1 MNDLASVLNTLVVVG
16 VVAALAPL
24 IVALLPGPRVPQIVL
39 LIIGGVV
46 IGPEGFGLADPA
58 VLVLLANIGLG
69 LVFLLAG
76 YELDPAVFGERA
88 GRLALVGWLITVAL
102 AAGLVGALEA
112 IGFVHAFVPVALG
125 LTTTALGTLLP
136 ILRDHDL
143 LAGRFGRYI
152 LAAGAVG
159 ELLPILGIAIFLGA
173 HSQFVGILS
182 LASVGVLAVILSL
195 APRLARGSRI
205 ERIFKEG
212 EHSTSQ
218 TTLRFSIV
226 LLLFLL
232 AVAAQFGLDVV
243 LGAFLAGM
251 VLRRWAPG
259 DVHSLEEKLDAIGYG
274 FFIPVF
280 FIPGLLHRI
289 GDEPRRGLDRP
300 GPLRLLIFFVLLL
313 VIRGLPALLVY
324 RRALSMTQRLQM
336 MFITATALPLLVA
349 LAEIG
354 LRNGTMLPENAAALV
369 GAGVLSVIVYPA
381 VAVAIGT
388 RRTAREQALSTSP
401 EPRNKPIAPGPT
413 GEPPSPRA
421 PREPAAPTDDGRVT
435 RRRCGR

>member
-1 MNDLASVLNTLVVVG
+1 MDDLPSVLNTLVVVG
-16 VVAALAPL
+16 VVSALAPL

-39 LIIGGVV
+39 LIIGGIV

-58 VLVLLANIGLG
+58 ALVLLANIGLG

-88 GRLALVGWLITVAL
+88 GRLALVGWVIAVGL
-102 AAGLVGALEA
+102 AAGLVGVLET
-112 IGFVHAFVPVALG
+112 IGFVHAFIPVALA

-182 LASVGVLAVILSL
+182 LASVGVLAIILTV

-205 ERIFKEG
+205 ERVFKEG

-259 DVHSLEEKLDAIGYG
+259 DVHSLEEKLDAVGYG

-280 FIPGLLHRI
+280 FVVSGMN
-289 GDEPRRGLDRP
+289 LDVDSIVQA
-300 GPLRLLIFFVLLL
+300 PLRLLVFFVLLL
-313 VIRGLPALLVY
+313 VIRGLPSLLVY

-354 LRNGTMLPENAAALV
+354 LRNGTMLPANAAALV

-381 VAVAIGT
+381 VAVAIGA
-388 RRTAREQALSTSP
+388 RRAAREQTEPTSP
-401 EPRNKPIAPGPT
+401 KPQNEPIGPGST
-413 GEPPSPRA
+413 GEPASPRA
-421 PREPAAPTDDGRVT
+421 PRESAAPADEP
-435 RRRCGR
+435 

>member
-39 LIIGGVV
+39 LIIGGIV

-58 VLVLLANIGLG
+58 VLILLANIGLG

-102 AAGLVGALEA
+102 AAGLVGVLEA

-182 LASVGVLAVILSL
+182 LASVGVLAVIISL

-232 AVAAQFGLDVV
+232 AVAARFGLDVV

-259 DVHSLEEKLDAIGYG
+259 DTHALEEKLDAIG
-274 FFIPVF
+274 
-280 FIPGLLHRI
+280 
-289 GDEPRRGLDRP
+289 
-300 GPLRLLIFFVLLL
+300 
-313 VIRGLPALLVY
+313 
-324 RRALSMTQRLQM
+324 
-336 MFITATALPLLVA
+336 
-349 LAEIG
+349 
-354 LRNGTMLPENAAALV
+354 
-369 GAGVLSVIVYPA
+369 
-381 VAVAIGT
+381 
-388 RRTAREQALSTSP
+388 
-401 EPRNKPIAPGPT
+401 
-413 GEPPSPRA
+413 
-421 PREPAAPTDDGRVT
+421 
-435 RRRCGR
+435 

>member
-39 LIIGGVV
+39 LIIGGIV

-58 VLVLLANIGLG
+58 VLILLANIGLG

-102 AAGLVGALEA
+102 AAGLVGVLEA

-280 FIPGLLHRI
+280 FIVSGMN
-289 GDEPRRGLDRP
+289 LDVDSIVQA
-300 GPLRLLIFFVLLL
+300 PLRLLIFFVLLL

-388 RRTAREQALSTSP
+388 RRTAREQAASTSP
-401 EPRNKPIAPGPT
+401 EPRNEPIAPGPT
-413 GEPPSPRA
+413 GEPV
-421 PREPAAPTDDGRVT
+421 APTDDV
-435 RRRCGR
+435 

>member
-1 MNDLASVLNTLVVVG
+1 MDDLASVLNTLVVVG

-24 IVALLPGPRVPQIVL
+24 VVALLPGPRVPQIVL
-39 LIIGGVV
+39 LIIGGIL
-46 IGPEGFGLADPA
+46 IGPEGLGLADPA
-58 VLVLLANIGLG
+58 VLTLLANIGLG

-88 GRLALVGWLITVAL
+88 GRLALVGWVITVGL
-102 AAGLVGALEA
+102 AAGLVGVLES
-112 IGFVHAFVPVALG
+112 IGFVHAFVPVALA

-205 ERIFKEG
+205 ERVFKEG

-259 DVHSLEEKLDAIGYG
+259 DVHSLEEKLDAVGYG

-280 FIPGLLHRI
+280 FVVSGMT
-289 GDEPRRGLDRP
+289 LDVDSIAENPVRM
-300 GPLRLLIFFVLLL
+300 LVFFVLLL

-354 LRNGTMLPENAAALV
+354 RRNGTMLSENAAALV

-381 VAVAIGT
+381 VAVAIGS
-388 RRTAREQALSTSP
+388 RRTARQQAAPTSA
-401 EPRNKPIAPGPT
+401 EPRNEPIAPGPT
-413 GEPPSPRA
+413 GEPASPSA
-421 PREPAAPTDDGRVT
+421 PREPVAPADEV
-435 RRRCGR
+435 

>member
-1 MNDLASVLNTLVVVG
+1 MDDLSSVLNTLVVVG
-16 VVAALAPL
+16 LVAALAPL
-24 IVALLPGPRVPQIVL
+24 IVALLPGPRVPQIAL
-39 LIIGGVV
+39 LIIGGIV
-46 IGPEGFGLADPA
+46 IGPQGFGLADPA
-58 VLVLLANIGLG
+58 VLGLLANIGLG

-76 YELDPAVFGERA
+76 YELDPAVFVERA
-88 GRLALVGWLITVAL
+88 GRLALLGWVIAVAL
-102 AAGLVGALEA
+102 AAGLVGVLAA
-112 IGFVHAFVPVALG
+112 VGFVRAFVPVALG

-143 LAGRFGRYI
+143 LAGRFGRYV

-159 ELLPILGIAIFLGA
+159 ELLPILSIAIFLGA
-173 HSQFVGILS
+173 HSQFVGLVS
-182 LASVGVLAVILSL
+182 LASVGLLALVLTF
-195 APRLARGSRI
+195 APRLARGTRL
-205 ERIFKEG
+205 ERIMKEG

-232 AVAAQFGLDVV
+232 AVAARFGLDVV

-259 DVHSLEEKLDAIGYG
+259 DTHSLEEKLDAIGYG

-280 FIPGLLHRI
+280 FVVSGMN
-289 GDEPRRGLDRP
+289 LDVDSIVES
-300 GPLRLLIFFVLLL
+300 PLRLLVFLVLLL
-313 VIRGLPALLVY
+313 LVRGLPSLLVY

-381 VAVAIGT
+381 VAVAIG
-388 RRTAREQALSTSP
+388 ARSAARDQ
-401 EPRNKPIAPGPT
+401 
-413 GEPPSPRA
+413 
-421 PREPAAPTDDGRVT
+421 AAPTSPGPAGDSTASGPPR
-435 RRRCGR
+435 

>member
-1 MNDLASVLNTLVVVG
+1 MNDLANVLNTLVVVG

-24 IVALLPGPRVPQIVL
+24 IVALLPGPRVPQIVV
-39 LIIGGVV
+39 LIIGGIV
-46 IGPEGFGLADPA
+46 IGPEGLGLADPA
-58 VLVLLANIGLG
+58 VLILLANIGLG

-182 LASVGVLAVILSL
+182 LASVGLLAVILSL

-280 FIPGLLHRI
+280 FVVSGMN
-289 GDEPRRGLDRP
+289 LDVDSIVQA
-300 GPLRLLIFFVLLL
+300 PLRLFVFFVLLL

-381 VAVAIGT
+381 VAVAIGA
-388 RRTAREQALSTSP
+388 RRTAREQAAATSP
-401 EPRNKPIAPGPT
+401 EPRNEPIAPGPT
-413 GEPPSPRA
+413 GKPAS
-421 PREPAAPTDDGRVT
+421 PREPREPVPPTDDV
-435 RRRCGR
+435 

>member
-1 MNDLASVLNTLVVVG
+1 MDDLASVLNTLVVVG

-39 LIIGGVV
+39 LILGGIV

-58 VLVLLANIGLG
+58 VLILLANIGLG

-88 GRLALVGWLITVAL
+88 GRLALVGWVITVAL
-102 AAGLVGALEA
+102 AAGMVGVFEA
-112 IGFVHAFVPVALG
+112 IGFVHAFVPVALA

-182 LASVGVLAVILSL
+182 LASVGVLAVILSF
-195 APRLARGSRI
+195 APGIARGTRI

-218 TTLRFSIV
+218 TTLRCSIV

-259 DVHSLEEKLDAIGYG
+259 DIHSLEEKLDAVGYG

-280 FIPGLLHRI
+280 FVVSGMN
-289 GDEPRRGLDRP
+289 LDVDSIVKA
-300 GPLRLLIFFVLLL
+300 PLRLLVFFVLLL
-313 VIRGLPALLVY
+313 VVRGLPALLVY

-381 VAVAIGT
+381 VAVAIGA
-388 RRTAREQALSTSP
+388 RRAAREQAAPTSP
-401 EPRNKPIAPGPT
+401 EPQNEPIAPGPT
-413 GEPPSPRA
+413 GEPASPRA
-421 PREPAAPTDDGRVT
+421 SREPVAPADEV
-435 RRRCGR
+435 

>member
-39 LIIGGVV
+39 LIIGGIV

-58 VLVLLANIGLG
+58 VLILLANIGLG

-102 AAGLVGALEA
+102 AAGLVGVLEA

-280 FIPGLLHRI
+280 FIVSGMN
-289 GDEPRRGLDRP
+289 LDVNSIVQA
-300 GPLRLLIFFVLLL
+300 PLRLLIFFVLLL

-324 RRALSMTQRLQM
+324 RRPLSMTQRLQM

-388 RRTAREQALSTSP
+388 RRTAREQAASTSP
-401 EPRNKPIAPGPT
+401 EPRNEPIAPGPT
-413 GEPPSPRA
+413 GEPV
-421 PREPAAPTDDGRVT
+421 APTDDV
-435 RRRCGR
+435 

>member
-1 MNDLASVLNTLVVVG
+1 VDDLGSVLNTLVVVG

-39 LIIGGVV
+39 LIIGGIV
-46 IGPEGFGLADPA
+46 IGPEGFGLADPT

-88 GRLALVGWLITVAL
+88 GRLALVGWVIALGL
-102 AAGLVGALEA
+102 AAGLVGILEA
-112 IGFVHAFVPVALG
+112 AGFVRAFVPVALA

-136 ILRDHDL
+136 ILRDHNL

-182 LASVGVLAVILSL
+182 LASVGVLALVLSV
-195 APRLARGSRI
+195 APRIARGTRI
-205 ERIFKEG
+205 ERVFKEG

-218 TTLRFSIV
+218 TTLRCSIV

-259 DVHSLEEKLDAIGYG
+259 DVHSLEEKLDAVGYG

-280 FIPGLLHRI
+280 FVVSGMT
-289 GDEPRRGLDRP
+289 LDVDSIAEN
-300 GPLRLLIFFVLLL
+300 PLRLLVFFVLLL
-313 VIRGLPALLVY
+313 LVRGLPALLVY

-354 LRNGTMLPENAAALV
+354 LRNGTMLPENASALV

-381 VAVAIGT
+381 VAVAIGA
-388 RRTAREQALSTSP
+388 RSAAREQPASP
-401 EPRNKPIAPGPT
+401 SSDPQDEPSAPGPT
-413 GEPPSPRA
+413 GEPAAPRA
-421 PREPAAPTDDGRVT
+421 PREPVAPADEV
-435 RRRCGR
+435 

>member
-1 MNDLASVLNTLVVVG
+1 MDDLSSVLNTLLVVS

-24 IVALLPGPRVPQIVL
+24 IVALLPGLRIPQTVV
-39 LIIGGVV
+39 LIIGGIL
-46 IGPEGFGLADPA
+46 IGPQGFGLAEPA
-58 VLVLLANIGLG
+58 VLNLIANIGLG

-102 AAGLVGALEA
+102 AAGLVGVLEA

-205 ERIFKEG
+205 ERVFKEG

-259 DVHSLEEKLDAIGYG
+259 DTHALEEKLDAVGYG

-280 FIPGLLHRI
+280 FVVSGMA
-289 GDEPRRGLDRP
+289 LDVHSIVES
-300 GPLRLLIFFVLLL
+300 PLRLLVFFVLLL
-313 VIRGLPALLVY
+313 LVRGLPALLVY

-336 MFITATALPLLVA
+336 MFITATSLPLLVA

-354 LRNGTMLPENAAALV
+354 LRNGTMLPENASALV

-388 RRTAREQALSTSP
+388 RRTAREQAASTSP
-401 EPRNKPIAPGPT
+401 EPRNEPTAPGPT
-413 GEPPSPRA
+413 GEP
-421 PREPAAPTDDGRVT
+421 
-435 RRRCGR
+435 

>member
-1 MNDLASVLNTLVVVG
+1 MDDLSSVLNTLLVVS

-24 IVALLPGPRVPQIVL
+24 IVALLPGLRVPQIVL
-39 LIIGGVV
+39 LIIGGIV
-46 IGPEGFGLADPA
+46 IGPEGFGLAEPA
-58 VLVLLANIGLG
+58 VLNLIANIGLG

-76 YELDPAVFGERA
+76 YELDPAVFAERA
-88 GRLALVGWLITVAL
+88 GRLALLGWVIAGAL
-102 AAGLVGALEA
+102 AAGLVGVLAA

-136 ILRDHDL
+136 ILRDHNL

-182 LASVGVLAVILSL
+182 LASVGVLAVILSI

-205 ERIFKEG
+205 ERVFKEG

-218 TTLRFSIV
+218 TTLRFTIV

-232 AVAAQFGLDVV
+232 AVAARFGLDVV

-259 DVHSLEEKLDAIGYG
+259 DTRSLEEKLDAVGYG

-280 FIPGLLHRI
+280 FVVSGMN
-289 GDEPRRGLDRP
+289 LDVDSIVES
-300 GPLRLLIFFVLLL
+300 PLRLLVFFVLLL
-313 VIRGLPALLVY
+313 LVRGLPSLLVY

-369 GAGVLSVIVYPA
+369 GAGVLSLIVYPA
-381 VAVAIGT
+381 VAVAIGA
-388 RRTAREQALSTSP
+388 RTAAREQASPSSSGPPDEPTPLSRPSEP
-401 EPRNKPIAPGPT
+401 ALPDPPRGPAPPADEASRDEPRAD
-413 GEPPSPRA
+413 
-421 PREPAAPTDDGRVT
+421 PAAR
-435 RRRCGR
+435 

>member
-39 LIIGGVV
+39 LIIGGIV

-58 VLVLLANIGLG
+58 VLILLANIGLG

-102 AAGLVGALEA
+102 ATGLVGVLEA
-112 IGFVHAFVPVALG
+112 IGFVHAFIPVALG

-182 LASVGVLAVILSL
+182 LASVGLLAVILSL

-280 FIPGLLHRI
+280 FVVSGMN
-289 GDEPRRGLDRP
+289 LDVDSIVQA
-300 GPLRLLIFFVLLL
+300 PLRLFVFFVLLL

-381 VAVAIGT
+381 VAVAIGA
-388 RRTAREQALSTSP
+388 RRTAREQAAATSP
-401 EPRNKPIAPGPT
+401 EPRNEPIAPGPT
-413 GEPPSPRA
+413 GEPAS
-421 PREPAAPTDDGRVT
+421 PREPREPVPPTDDV
-435 RRRCGR
+435 

>member
-1 MNDLASVLNTLVVVG
+1 MDDLPSVLNTLVVVG
-16 VVAALAPL
+16 VVSALAPL

-39 LIIGGVV
+39 LIIGGIV

-58 VLVLLANIGLG
+58 ALVLLANIGLG

-88 GRLALVGWLITVAL
+88 GRLALVGWVIAVGL
-102 AAGLVGALEA
+102 AAGLVGVLET
-112 IGFVHAFVPVALG
+112 IGFVHAFIPVALA

-182 LASVGVLAVILSL
+182 LASVGVLAIILTL

-205 ERIFKEG
+205 ERVFKEG

-259 DVHSLEEKLDAIGYG
+259 DVHSLEEKLDAVGYG

-280 FIPGLLHRI
+280 FVVSGMN
-289 GDEPRRGLDRP
+289 LDVDSIVQA
-300 GPLRLLIFFVLLL
+300 PLRLLVFFVLLL
-313 VIRGLPALLVY
+313 VIRGLPSLLVY

-354 LRNGTMLPENAAALV
+354 LRNGTMLPANAAALV

-381 VAVAIGT
+381 VAVAIGA
-388 RRTAREQALSTSP
+388 RRAAREQTEPTSP
-401 EPRNKPIAPGPT
+401 KPQNEPIGPGST
-413 GEPPSPRA
+413 GEPASPRA
-421 PREPAAPTDDGRVT
+421 PREPAAPADEP
-435 RRRCGR
+435 

>member
-1 MNDLASVLNTLVVVG
+1 MDDLGSVLNTLVVVG

-39 LIIGGVV
+39 LIIGGIV

-58 VLVLLANIGLG
+58 ALVLLANIGLG

-88 GRLALVGWLITVAL
+88 GRLALVGWVIALGL
-102 AAGLVGALEA
+102 AAGLVGILEA
-112 IGFVHAFVPVALG
+112 VGFVRAFVPVALA

-136 ILRDHDL
+136 ILRDHNL

-159 ELLPILGIAIFLGA
+159 ELLPIIGIAIFLGA
-173 HSQFVGILS
+173 NSQFVGILS
-182 LASVGVLAVILSL
+182 LASVGALAVVLSV

-205 ERIFKEG
+205 ERVFKEG

-259 DVHSLEEKLDAIGYG
+259 DVHSLEEKLDAVGYG

-280 FIPGLLHRI
+280 FVVSGMT
-289 GDEPRRGLDRP
+289 LDVDSIAEN
-300 GPLRLLIFFVLLL
+300 PLRLLVFFVLLL
-313 VIRGLPALLVY
+313 LVRGLPALLVY

-354 LRNGTMLPENAAALV
+354 LRNGTMLPENASALV

-388 RRTAREQALSTSP
+388 RSAVREQAAPASRRTP
-401 EPRNKPIAPGPT
+401 HEPVGPAD
-413 GEPPSPRA
+413 E
-421 PREPAAPTDDGRVT
+421 V
-435 RRRCGR
+435 

>member
-1 MNDLASVLNTLVVVG
+1 MDDLASVLNTLVVVG

-39 LIIGGVV
+39 LIIGGIL
-46 IGPEGFGLADPA
+46 IGPEGLGLADPA
-58 VLVLLANIGLG
+58 VLTLLANIGLG

-88 GRLALVGWLITVAL
+88 GRLALVGWVITVGL
-102 AAGLVGALEA
+102 AAGLVGVLES
-112 IGFVHAFVPVALG
+112 IGFVHAFVPVALA

-205 ERIFKEG
+205 ERVFKEG

-218 TTLRFSIV
+218 TTLSGSPSCCSCSCWRLRPNSVSTWCSAHSWPAWCF
-226 LLLFLL
+226 
-232 AVAAQFGLDVV
+232 
-243 LGAFLAGM
+243 AGGHPATSTRSRRSSTRSVM
-251 VLRRWAPG
+251 ASSLR
-259 DVHSLEEKLDAIGYG
+259 
-274 FFIPVF
+274 
-280 FIPGLLHRI
+280 
-289 GDEPRRGLDRP
+289 
-300 GPLRLLIFFVLLL
+300 
-313 VIRGLPALLVY
+313 
-324 RRALSMTQRLQM
+324 
-336 MFITATALPLLVA
+336 
-349 LAEIG
+349 
-354 LRNGTMLPENAAALV
+354 
-369 GAGVLSVIVYPA
+369 
-381 VAVAIGT
+381 
-388 RRTAREQALSTSP
+388 
-401 EPRNKPIAPGPT
+401 
-413 GEPPSPRA
+413 
-421 PREPAAPTDDGRVT
+421 
-435 RRRCGR
+435 

>member
-1 MNDLASVLNTLVVVG
+1 MNDLANVLNTLVVVG

-24 IVALLPGPRVPQIVL
+24 IVALLPGPRVPQIVV
-39 LIIGGVV
+39 LIIGGIV
-46 IGPEGFGLADPA
+46 IGPEGLGLADPA
-58 VLVLLANIGLG
+58 VLILLANIGLG

-102 AAGLVGALEA
+102 AAGLVGVLEA

-280 FIPGLLHRI
+280 FVVSGMN
-289 GDEPRRGLDRP
+289 LDVDSIVQA
-300 GPLRLLIFFVLLL
+300 PLRLFVFFVLLL

-381 VAVAIGT
+381 VAVAIGA
-388 RRTAREQALSTSP
+388 RRTAREQAAATSP
-401 EPRNKPIAPGPT
+401 EPRNEPIAPGPT
-413 GEPPSPRA
+413 GEPAS
-421 PREPAAPTDDGRVT
+421 PREPREPVPPTDDV
-435 RRRCGR
+435 